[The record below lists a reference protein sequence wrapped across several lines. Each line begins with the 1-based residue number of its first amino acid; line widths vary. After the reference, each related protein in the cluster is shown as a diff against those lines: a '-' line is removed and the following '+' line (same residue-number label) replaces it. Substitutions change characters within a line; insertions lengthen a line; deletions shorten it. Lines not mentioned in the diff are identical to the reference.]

1 MASVK
6 QQHTRDVGMQ
16 KLSATCSLPTQ
27 QTPKICSKKKKKPI
41 CVCVCVHVWDIKGCV
56 PYPQPF
62 STFKFIT
69 LVDVMV

>member
-1 MASVK
+1 MTTVK

-16 KLSATCSLPTQ
+16 ILGAICSLSTQ
-27 QTPKICSKKKKKPI
+27 QTLQICIKKKKPI
-41 CVCVCVHVWDIKGCV
+41 CVFVHVWDIKGCV

-62 STFKFIT
+62 PTFKFIT